1 MTPFFKQ
8 GSKWHFQHSLN
19 AIQLEKG
26 NDILVIMKRPESSN
40 CGFFISIPQN
50 KEFAAEGVKESKYIM
65 EHIALLCFSCETH
78 LILDL

>member
-1 MTPFFKQ
+1 
-8 GSKWHFQHSLN
+8 
-19 AIQLEKG
+19 LEKG
-26 NDILVIMKRPESSN
+26 NEILFIMKRPESSN

-78 LILDL
+78 LILEL